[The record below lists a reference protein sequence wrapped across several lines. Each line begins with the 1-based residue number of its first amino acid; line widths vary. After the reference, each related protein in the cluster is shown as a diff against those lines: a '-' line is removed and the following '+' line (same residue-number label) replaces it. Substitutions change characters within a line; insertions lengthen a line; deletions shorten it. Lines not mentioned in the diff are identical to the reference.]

1 MKIAAILAV
10 AGLAGIA
17 SAQISIVNNLPGS
30 FTNIAGAAG
39 ATFIASADDS
49 GHNIVTT
56 VGNVAFPAG
65 NVRISNNGNAHSFG
79 PGLHSTT
86 GTAWTNAAI
95 PAGAGHAGAF
105 GLTPVGVM
113 MPWWDDLFPVAGG
126 SSGIWWQESGNTL
139 TIQWHDQDAFG
150 AVGTGTVRFQMKLF
164 NTGSNGA
171 TLAQFIYDD
180 AEFAVGST
188 QNNGGSGT
196 IGYSTASPAGA
207 GLNNAQW
214 SFNTQSIQTGSV
226 LTIIPAPGALALLGL
241 GGLVAGRRNRR

>member
-39 ATFIASADDS
+39 ATFIASGDDS
-49 GHNIVTT
+49 GHNIMTT

-65 NVRISNNGNAHSFG
+65 NVRISNNGNAHAFG
-79 PGLHSTT
+79 AVNPLGGT
-86 GTAWTNAAI
+86 GWTNAAI
-95 PAGAGHAGAF
+95 PAGPGHAAAF
-105 GLTPVGVM
+105 NALAVGVM
-113 MPWWDDLFPVAGG
+113 MPWWEDLFPAAGG
-126 SSGIWWQESGNTL
+126 ASGIWWQETGNTL

-214 SFNTQSIQTGSV
+214 SFNTPSIQTGSV